1 MAITSMSLSKGNSF
15 QAGFPLFQCISGLR
29 EVLDACELHNQHWNQ
44 RIVRMSIQYAVNLS
58 GRNNTN
64 SPFELTGEYMT
75 ESLVE
80 MCIIKEKN
88 DVQLSWL
95 YFLKYMMAVY
105 LCDIPTSLRAER
117 LTKPLKKYSRQ
128 SAFYNLQSH
137 AFHEG
142 MIACFLATAIAKDN
156 VRKCRRFLAR
166 AERRLRRLQSFALIC
181 PTNYRNKAVLLEA
194 EIESVRREKTSSEVS
209 CLYRKAAE
217 IASDEGFL
225 HEQAL
230 ALEKGGRF
238 LFHISIGS
246 QQSHSHE
253 ARSFV
258 KDAIEVYDKYGS
270 MLKVDQL
277 SRLLDAWSS

>member
-1 MAITSMSLSKGNSF
+1 MAITSFSLSKGNSLL
-15 QAGFPLFQCISGLR
+15 AGFPLFQCISGFR

-44 RIVRMSIQYAVNLS
+44 RIVRMSFQFSVNLS
-58 GRNNTN
+58 GRTNSN

-75 ESLVE
+75 ERSVE
-80 MCIIKEKN
+80 SDILKEKN

-105 LCDIPTSLRAER
+105 LCDFPTSWKAES
-117 LTKPLKKYSRQ
+117 LTKPLKKYSKQ

-142 MIACFLATAIAKDN
+142 MLSCFLATAIGKEN
-156 VRKCRRFLAR
+156 RRRSRRFLDR
-166 AERRLRRLQSFALIC
+166 AERRLRGIQSFALIC
-181 PTNYRNKAVLLEA
+181 PANYRNKAVLLEA
-194 EIESVRREKTSSEVS
+194 EIEAVRSAKSISEIS
-209 CLYRKAAE
+209 CLYQKAAQ
-217 IASDEGFL
+217 IAREEGFL

-238 LFHISIGS
+238 LLRS
-246 QQSHSHE
+246 QESQRNHSQE
-253 ARSFV
+253 AHSFLAE
-258 KDAIEVYDKYGS
+258 AIEVYDRYGS

-277 SRLLDAWSS
+277 SKLLDSL